1 MYIGRFLKHL
11 ENWVCNSPW
20 WTLEL
25 LTELTNTNCLK
36 DPTCAIFLKSMGI
49 KDIKYEGHEGHKGH
63 EGHHVLYFLNAAGSR
78 ISNMTFLCVM
88 KVMKTTFT
96 FTFTFTFTH
105 IHIHIY
111 IYIFIYIHIYIYI
124 YMYIYIYIYKLT
136 ERIVVLLNAILFVEF
151 SKLPKLPKLPECLD
165 SGHLFRELPKFPKI
179 PITRA
184 CDLTFLY
191 PFCPSY
197 LEYPNY
203 QLPGV
208 LFLRITQIP

>member
-1 MYIGRFLKHL
+1 M
-11 ENWVCNSPW
+11 C
-20 WTLEL
+20 
-25 LTELTNTNCLK
+25 
-36 DPTCAIFLKSMGI
+36 
-49 KDIKYEGHEGHKGH
+49 YEGYEDQ
-63 EGHHVLYFLNAAGSR
+63 
-78 ISNMTFLCVM
+78 
-88 KVMKTTFT
+88 
-96 FTFTFTFTH
+96 
-105 IHIHIY
+105 IY
-111 IYIFIYIHIYIYI
+111 IYIHFNIHTHPHSHLHLHIHLHSHLHLHLHVHLHLHLQIDGAYSRSI
-124 YMYIYIYIYKLT
+124 
-136 ERIVVLLNAILFVEF
+136 ECHFFVEF

-184 CDLTFLY
+184 SDLTFLY